1 MPICKT
7 VFIQA
12 LHIYVDYIIGRSAAD
27 NNMAIDA
34 AEPHHLW
41 FHVENEPSCHVIAAI
56 PETIDRKDLRYI
68 VSQGAI
74 LCKQHCARVRSQ
86 KNVQITYTTI
96 GNLEK
101 TSKIGCVRVSAA
113 KTVKV

>member
-1 MPICKT
+1 M
-7 VFIQA
+7 V
-12 LHIYVDYIIGRSAAD
+12 
-27 NNMAIDA
+27 AIDA

-41 FHVENEPSCHVIAAI
+41 FHVDNEPSCHVIAAI
-56 PETIDRKDLRYI
+56 PEDIERKNIHYI
-68 VSQGAI
+68 VSQGAV

-86 KNVQITYTTI
+86 KNVQITYTTV

-101 TSKIGCVRVSAA
+101 TRTVGCVKARST